1 MQYNQS
7 ILSLSD
13 LILIIYFLTVAFI
26 DMSLVFVNILTHVV
40 SSPIATIGQLM
51 LVLILA
57 SATYVAT
64 KNNAQA

>member
-40 SSPIATIGQLM
+40 TSPIATIGQLM